1 MDTSKKY
8 TFTGE
13 ASGARLDKYVSEVC
27 PDLTRSQAERLI
39 EQGNV
44 TVNGKPAKRGL
55 KLANGD
61 TITVTIP
68 APPPSVLSPEE
79 IPLKIVYEDN
89 DLMVIDKPSGL
100 TMYPAPGH
108 PAHTLINAILA
119 HYPALAEMGGSPR
132 PGIVH
137 RLDKDTSGLIIVAK
151 NVKAQL
157 TLADQFSRHTVL
169 KDYFALVKGH
179 LSPERGIIE
188 APIGRNPR
196 NRQEMA
202 IVSGGREAKTEYR
215 VLKYYKDYTLL
226 EVKIYTG
233 RTHQIRVHLQAIGFP
248 VAGDTIYGVKVP
260 FVNRQFLHACKLG
273 FQLPSNGEW
282 VEFSSLMPPDLE
294 NALKEIE
301 KSKR

>member
-8 TFTGE
+8 TFKVE
-13 ASGARLDKYVSEVC
+13 AGGARLDKYVSEVC
-27 PDLTRSQAERLI
+27 SDLTRSQAERLI

-55 KLANGD
+55 KLAVGD
-61 TITVTIP
+61 TIAVTIP
-68 APPPSVLSPEE
+68 APLPSELSPEE

-100 TMYPAPGH
+100 TIYPAPGH

-157 TLADQFSRHTVL
+157 TLAEQFSRHTVL
-169 KDYFALVKGH
+169 KKYIALVKGH
-179 LSPERGIIE
+179 LTPERGIIE

-233 RTHQIRVHLQAIGFP
+233 RTHQIRVHLRAIGFP
-248 VAGDTIYGVKVP
+248 VAGDTTYGVKVP

-301 KSKR
+301 KSSR